1 VRLTLLTA
9 SRQRGQ
15 PRQQRPRSIPSM
27 PSIRS
32 IPSKPHS
39 RPPQADVSL
48 GQRATPPG
56 GGVYL
61 TALTV
66 LTRLTALTAD
76 RTDHIDIVDGQAAK
90 RSSRKTETAIFPK
103 KTIRCTLVQRI
114 KAERTGT
121 EQLAKFLGI
130 RNVRVLAMQIPV
142 HFSKHLGI

>member
-1 VRLTLLTA
+1 MRLTLLTA

-90 RSSRKTETAIFPK
+90 ISSQKTVTAIFPK

-114 KAERTGT
+114 KAERTGRELSQNT
-121 EQLAKFLGI
+121 IGI
-130 RNVRVLAMQIPV
+130 RRYCRSAVQIPV
-142 HFSKHLGI
+142 QLS